1 MKHSKVRDHIV
12 ETASSLFYN
21 KGYNLTGINEIIKE
35 AGIAKATLYNHFPSK
50 EDICIAYLQFKN
62 STFTKDIRDFVLT
75 APSGKERIYALFN
88 FLTLFFDQKD
98 FNGCWCLNTYTEMP
112 KENETV
118 RTEIQ
123 QQKNDFIDFI
133 ENLVIENC
141 NQNSD
146 QANKML
152 ARKVY
157 LLYEGAIS
165 ESKLHQNTWPIEASL
180 SLCQKIIE

>member
-1 MKHSKVRDHIV
+1 MRHSKVRDHIV
-12 ETASSLFYN
+12 TTASNLFYS

-50 EDICIAYLQFKN
+50 EDICIAYLQSKN
-62 STFTKDIRDFVLT
+62 VTFTKDINAFVNQA
-75 APSGKERIYALFN
+75 APGKDRIYALFE
-88 FLTLFFDQKD
+88 FLKLFFDQKD

-118 RTEIQ
+118 REEIQ

-133 ENLVIENC
+133 KELIAENHSQESDNEN
-141 NQNSD
+141 
-146 QANKML
+146 MIL

-180 SLCQKIIE
+180 SLCKKILE

>member
-1 MKHSKVRDHIV
+1 VKHSKVRDHIV
-12 ETASSLFYN
+12 ATASSLFYS

-62 STFTKDIRDFVLT
+62 TTFTKDIRDFVYQ
-75 APSGKERIYALFN
+75 ASPGKDRIYALFD

-98 FNGCWCLNTYTEMP
+98 FNGCWCLNTYSEMP
-112 KENETV
+112 KENEIV

-123 QQKNDFIDFI
+123 QQKNDFINFI
-133 ENLVIENC
+133 KDLVIENC
-141 NQNSD
+141 NQTSD
-146 QANKML
+146 QGNEML
-152 ARKVY
+152 AKKIY

-165 ESKLHQNTWPIEASL
+165 ESKVHQNTWPIEASL
-180 SLCQKIIE
+180 SLCKKIID

>member
-1 MKHSKVRDHIV
+1 MRHSKIRDHIV
-12 ETASSLFYN
+12 QTASTLFYH

-62 STFTKDIRDFVLT
+62 NTFTKDIREYVYK
-75 APSGKERIYALFN
+75 APKGKKRIYALFN
-88 FLTLFFDQKD
+88 FLKLFFDQKD
-98 FNGCWCLNTYTEMP
+98 FNGCWCLNTYAEMP

-118 RTEIQ
+118 RLEIQ
-123 QQKNDFIDFI
+123 QQKQDFINFI
-133 ENLVIENC
+133 EEVVIENY

-146 QANKML
+146 NENKTL
-152 ARKVY
+152 ARKIY

-180 SLCQKIIE
+180 SLCERILE